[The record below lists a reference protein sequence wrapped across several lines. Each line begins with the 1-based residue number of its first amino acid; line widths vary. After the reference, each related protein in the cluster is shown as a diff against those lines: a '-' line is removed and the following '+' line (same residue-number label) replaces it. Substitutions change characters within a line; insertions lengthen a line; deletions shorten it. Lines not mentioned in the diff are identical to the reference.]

1 MTIGVGSSEV
11 GAENQSDM
19 SAKIQLHKRSDFHTI
34 KIIGV
39 H

>member
-1 MTIGVGSSEV
+1 MMKGVESDEV
-11 GAENQSDM
+11 GAEKWSDM

>member
-1 MTIGVGSSEV
+1 MKGVESDEV
-11 GAENQSDM
+11 GAEKWSDM
-19 SAKIQLHKRSDFHTI
+19 SAKIQLHKSSDFHTI